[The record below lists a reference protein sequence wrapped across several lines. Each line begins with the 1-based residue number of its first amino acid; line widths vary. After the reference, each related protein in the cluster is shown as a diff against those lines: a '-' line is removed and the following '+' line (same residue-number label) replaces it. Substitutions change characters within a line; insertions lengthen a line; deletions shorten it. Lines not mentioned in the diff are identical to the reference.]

1 MPQENKG
8 DRATFQ
14 GIRECWF
21 WERLSF
27 SVRCSYSLSCLT
39 CAESAIHGLSLN
51 KYQIPP
57 FLLTNTLHSE
67 IPHPGYRGR
76 HGHVF
81 FNFVEVD
88 NKLLH
93 LVTTVFCGVPFFFW
107 ISVLCRIVCSRGCE
121 CMLLDLCPVL
131 HFAFKQMWAHFATPS
146 FRKLLTF
153 FQARISKDIVFN
165 SFETPLGSPHS
176 SLGAL
181 LMLPWFLELAL
192 LCFLNWQNLL
202 GMPGKSASSQV
213 RAWDLFCGESLHLL
227 LSKLQGLA
235 QTSMIFSY
243 LFSILLV
250 LWWIR
255 DGGPHL

>member
-1 MPQENKG
+1 MNFRIWLPQC
-8 DRATFQ
+8 F
-14 GIRECWF
+14 
-21 WERLSF
+21 
-27 SVRCSYSLSCLT
+27 VV
-39 CAESAIHGLSLN
+39 
-51 KYQIPP
+51 
-57 FLLTNTLHSE
+57 FL
-67 IPHPGYRGR
+67 
-76 HGHVF
+76 
-81 FNFVEVD
+81 
-88 NKLLH
+88 
-93 LVTTVFCGVPFFFW
+93 FFW
-107 ISVLCRIVCSRGCE
+107 ISVLCHIVCSSGCE
-121 CMLLDLCPVL
+121 CSWQNGLLDLCPVL
-131 HFAFKQMWAHFATPS
+131 HFAFKWMWAHFATPS

-153 FQARISKDIVFN
+153 CQARISKDVIFN

-192 LCFLNWQNLL
+192 LGFSNWQNLL

-235 QTSMIFSY
+235 QTSTIFSY

-250 LWWIR
+250 LWWTR